1 MSVGHIM
8 SQHTQLRE
16 IAEIL
21 WDAFTER
28 TTDLI
33 EGTFQTTKPQS
44 PSKGPHHSSLF
55 ASESMQGEIEN
66 TGMLLKH
73 SASKGCVQSQPPT
86 FCGFL
91 SLVLF

>member
-1 MSVGHIM
+1 MGCII
-8 SQHTQLRE
+8 SQLTQLRE
-16 IAEIL
+16 IVEIL
-21 WDAFTER
+21 WDDFTGR

-55 ASESMQGEIEN
+55 ATASMQGETGN

-73 SASKGCVQSQPPT
+73 STSKGCVQSQPPP